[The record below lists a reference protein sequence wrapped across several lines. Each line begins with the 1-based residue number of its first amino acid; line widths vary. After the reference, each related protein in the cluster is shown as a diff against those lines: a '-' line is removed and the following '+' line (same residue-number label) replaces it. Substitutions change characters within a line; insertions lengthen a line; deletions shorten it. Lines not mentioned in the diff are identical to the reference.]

1 MDWPQVHWTL
11 NNEVPMLFQVWACKQ
26 VMNLAA
32 TNKNLHWR
40 HHNGWSNK
48 CPCCAIHVE
57 TAEHV
62 ILCPK
67 EGQVEVFMQLL
78 LALEWWLH
86 DVDTDPE
93 LADCIVEYVQRRGQ
107 ESMEETIQEMP
118 RRFNAMGQS
127 QDRIGWRRF
136 LEGMILKE
144 ITGIQQQ
151 YYALNGSKMS
161 LEKWSSGL
169 ITRLLEIMHG
179 QWVYWNLIVH
189 DPVLGTTATAR
200 KEELLQ
206 EIERQQELGDE
217 GLLEEDKYL
226 AEVNLEGLETTSGEW
241 QHYWL
246 LAIKTVQKAKILR
259 EQQEQ
264 QQIISGNTRGMGR

>member
-1 MDWPQVHWTL
+1 MW
-11 NNEVPMLFQVWACKQ
+11 K
-26 VMNLAA
+26 
-32 TNKNLHWR
+32 
-40 HHNGWSNK
+40 SS
-48 CPCCAIHVE
+48 
-57 TAEHV
+57 
-62 ILCPK
+62 
-67 EGQVEVFMQLL
+67 LL
-78 LALEWWLH
+78 LALERWLH
-86 DVDTDPE
+86 DVDTDQE
-93 LADCIVEYVQRRGQ
+93 LADCIVEYVRRQGQ

-136 LEGMILKE
+136 LEGMISKE
-144 ITGIQQQ
+144 ITGIQRQ
-151 YYALNGSKMS
+151 YHALNGSTMS

-169 ITRLLEIMHG
+169 VTRLLEITHG
-179 QWVYWNLIVH
+179 QWVYWNFIVH
-189 DPVLGTTATAR
+189 NPVSGTIATAR

-226 AEVNLEGLETTSGEW
+226 AEVNLEGLETTSGER

-246 LAIKTVQKAKILR
+246 LAIKTARKAKILR

-264 QQIISGNTRGMGR
+264 QQTVSRNTPGMGR